1 MSRSSAREYS
11 RDGKYFAFINSQGK
25 LVVYEVETSNVS
37 QIYTP
42 NLHLN
47 VPCTCFA
54 WVEVGGQ
61 SSSAKKKK
69 KRSSTTG
76 TEGERKTC
84 VIFGTSKGTVSLYGL
99 ASGTVEKEFEGA
111 GHSGPITALCI
122 EGDCLFTAGSDGKV
136 VEWSLTNC
144 VQRKVHNL
152 GVEKLSC
159 LVVIEQGSTILAGS
173 KQLKLWDLDK
183 ERATKTLVGHTSNT
197 VLTRKIVSQDG
208 GTFVLTG
215 SVNDRNV
222 SLWSTEG
229 DERTAVGLFTLDDAP
244 EYLSARMVG
253 GKLHLVAVSRS
264 GVAHYFIK
272 SFDKININKP
282 IKANYTYE
290 VALDTAG
297 SGSKAVD
304 RLPIF
309 TASVDFSANQE
320 QILVGYG
327 SDLSLKFEQITIDK
341 DLKHNVIIRE
351 QTKGMLP
358 KDKSERDLKAKTPA
372 VDKSIAEYLNPVNA
386 SKKSL
391 KTVEIP
397 MEARLENLAL
407 TADGG
412 DSRSRASQKNMVHL
426 LVQGL
431 HSKDAEIL
439 RSVFS
444 KNDPEQIQR
453 TAERIPAQYVSA
465 LLNELSSLMQ
475 KKTVH
480 VATAV
485 CWLKALIHS
494 HASQLM
500 ALGSESLL
508 SNFGTCLG
516 IIEYRVEH
524 ANSLSKLSGRLGLL
538 VSQIDRTERL
548 AKNPDEV
555 ANPHVLVYQEEDDSD
570 VDSVIGKDHGS
581 SDEEYDG
588 MMDDDGLEDGEEE
601 DDYEDGENAL
611 AGSFVRVRNG
621 TAKRGDGS
629 MLKLKVDEE
638 SSDQDDED
646 EEDDEEMEVSD

>member
-1 MSRSSAREYS
+1 MSTSCAREYS
-11 RDGKYFAFINSQGK
+11 RDGKYFAFINGQGK

-54 WVEVGGQ
+54 WVEIGAQG
-61 SSSAKKKK
+61 SSKKKK
-69 KRSSTTG
+69 KRSSDAG
-76 TEGERKTC
+76 AGERQTC
-84 VIFGTSKGTVSLYGL
+84 MIFGTSKGKVALYGL
-99 ASGTVEKEFEGA
+99 ASTNIEKNFIGA
-111 GHSGPITALCI
+111 GHSGPITAICV
-122 EGDCLFTAGSDGKV
+122 EGECLYTAGTDGKV
-136 VEWSLTNC
+136 IEWSLKDC
-144 VQRKVHNL
+144 EQRKVHNL

-159 LVVIEQGSTILAGS
+159 LAVIEQGSTVLSGS
-173 KQLKLWDLDK
+173 KQLKLWDLENGK
-183 ERATKTLVGHTSNT
+183 SIKTLVGHTSNT
-197 VLTRKIVSQDG
+197 VLARKIVSQDG
-208 GTFVLTG
+208 RVFVLTG

-222 SLWSTEG
+222 SLWSAEG
-229 DERTAVGLFTLDDAP
+229 DERTAIGLFTLDDAP
-244 EYLSARMVG
+244 EYLSTRVVG

-272 SFDKININKP
+272 SLDKININKP

-297 SGSKAVD
+297 SVSKAVD

-320 QILVGYG
+320 QILIGYG
-327 SDLSLKFEQITIDK
+327 SDLSLKFEQIAIDK
-341 DLKHNVIIRE
+341 ELKHNVIIRE
-351 QTKGMLP
+351 QAKGLLH
-358 KDKSERDLKAKTPA
+358 KDKTEKDLKSKTPS
-372 VDKSIAEYLNPVNA
+372 VDKSIAEFLNPVNA

-407 TADGG
+407 TADG
-412 DSRSRASQKNMVHL
+412 DSKSKSSQKNMVHL

-444 KNDPEQIQR
+444 KNDPELIQR
-453 TAERIPAQYVSA
+453 TAERVPAQYVSI
-465 LLNELSSLMQ
+465 LLSELSSLMQ

-500 ALGSESLL
+500 ALGSENLL

-524 ANSLSKLSGRLGLL
+524 VNSLSKLSGRLGLL

-548 AKNPDEV
+548 AKNPDQL
-555 ANPHVLVYQEEDDSD
+555 ANAQVLIHQEEDDSD
-570 VDSVIGKDHGS
+570 VDSVIGKDQGS
-581 SDEEYDG
+581 SEDEYDG
-588 MMDDDGLEDGEEE
+588 MMEDDVLEEEE
-601 DDYEDGENAL
+601 DDDDEEDNAL

-621 TAKRGDGS
+621 AAKQGDGS
-629 MLKLKVDEE
+629 MLKLKVDED
-638 SSDQDDED
+638 SSGDDDED
-646 EEDDEEMEVSD
+646 DDEEMDVSD